1 MRPIAALLLLL
12 VCGALGGCGLG
23 EGDEQEGGAELRVT
37 RDFGR
42 EVLAADEIKTVRED
56 QTIIRL
62 LQSRHDVETRF
73 GGKFVSEIDGL
84 GAGGSRDWIYFVNG
98 EWADTG
104 AADREVDAGDVIQ
117 WDNHDWSA
125 TQRIPAIVGAYPE
138 PFRSGTGGERLPVRL
153 ECADT
158 EGQACSDVK
167 SALNAAGGRVSTTQV
182 GASGGQELIRVLV
195 GRWEEIRDIRTAS
208 TIEQG
213 PAESGVFARFTEDGT
228 RLELLD
234 DRGDSVLTAP
244 QGTGL
249 VAATALEDQA
259 VVWVITGLDDVGVQA
274 ASAALDESSL
284 HSAFAVAAT
293 PEGPVKLPL
302 ADAEK

>member
-1 MRPIAALLLLL
+1 
-12 VCGALGGCGLG
+12 
-23 EGDEQEGGAELRVT
+23 
-37 RDFGR
+37 
-42 EVLAADEIKTVRED
+42 
-56 QTIIRL
+56 
-62 LQSRHDVETRF
+62 
-73 GGKFVSEIDGL
+73 
-84 GAGGSRDWIYFVNG
+84 
-98 EWADTG
+98 
-104 AADREVDAGDVIQ
+104 
-117 WDNHDWSA
+117 
-125 TQRIPAIVGAYPE
+125 
-138 PFRSGTGGERLPVRL
+138 VRL

-158 EGQACSDVK
+158 EGQACADVK
-167 SALNAAGGRVSTTQV
+167 GALNAAGGRVSTTQV

-195 GRWEEIRDIRTAS
+195 GRWEEIREIRTAS

-234 DRGDSVLTAP
+234 DSGDSVVTAEP
-244 QGTGL
+244 GTGL

-259 VVWVITGLDDVGVQA
+259 VVWVVTGLDDVGVQA

-302 ADAEK
+302 ADAEE